1 MTSTA
6 WPPAVGARATPD
18 SSTLAVV
25 ETAAQL
31 LNVIELA
38 HASGSTDDLGELR
51 VAVLATPSGRGR
63 EQLRAVVA
71 LARGEGL
78 GVSWHEQRVGAA
90 SVARTIRGLL
100 AELGGT
106 RRLVVGDSSSEV
118 VQVLVGLVRPTEL
131 TVVDD
136 GTAAPELVREWA
148 GGEAPDRW
156 RRPFAGVARLRL
168 FTCLPGDDA
177 VPAGVE
183 VRRNTYAWLKGR
195 WADPEVRGGV
205 DLLGSALVE
214 SGVVDAEAYLVG
226 VRRLVAKQGVT
237 RYLAHSREPDDRL
250 ARVRALG
257 VEVVLPGLPL
267 EIELRRGPVN
277 ATLISFPSAV
287 VHTLPVVLAGTRVL
301 TLVCDVPDSWYA
313 RSVGAAAEA
322 YLRQVT
328 VPTRGGRPMAAAA
341 R

>member
-1 MTSTA
+1 
-6 WPPAVGARATPD
+6 
-18 SSTLAVV
+18 
-25 ETAAQL
+25 
-31 LNVIELA
+31 
-38 HASGSTDDLGELR
+38 
-51 VAVLATPSGRGR
+51 
-63 EQLRAVVA
+63 
-71 LARGEGL
+71 
-78 GVSWHEQRVGAA
+78 
-90 SVARTIRGLL
+90 
-100 AELGGT
+100 
-106 RRLVVGDSSSEV
+106 

-136 GTAAPELVREWA
+136 GTATPELVREWA

-168 FTCLPGDDA
+168 FTCLPGGDA
-177 VPAGVE
+177 GLAPAGVE

-195 WADPEVRGGV
+195 WADPEVRDGV
-205 DLLGSALVE
+205 DLVGSSLVE

-237 RYLAHSREPDDRL
+237 RYLAHSREPDRRL
-250 ARVRALG
+250 ARIRALG

-277 ATLISFPSAV
+277 ATLISLPSAV

-301 TLVCDVPDSWYA
+301 TLVCEVPDSWYA
-313 RSVGAAAEA
+313 RGVGAAAEA
-322 YLRQVT
+322 YLRRVT
-328 VPTRGGRPMAAAA
+328 VPTRGSRPMAAAA